1 MDNACNND
9 IFMATLEG
17 KLTSESISFNKIE
30 WHIRY
35 RFKVYILY
43 HFFLI
48 HNFSCFPHI
57 VNLAVKTVLG
67 NITKIELAAADAQ
80 EFDPAIAQQ
89 PDSIAQLCTIVWRVC
104 IFLKVLVIFL
114 TLLYQIRATSL
125 RRQIFSEIVQ
135 GSLNQDLQLLR
146 DVDT

>member
-9 IFMATLEG
+9 TFMTTLEG
-17 KLTSESISFNKIE
+17 KLTSEGISFNKIE
-30 WHIRY
+30 RRIWC

-48 HNFSCFPHI
+48 HNFRCFPHI

-89 PDSIAQLCTIVWRVC
+89 PDSIAQLCTI
-104 IFLKVLVIFL
+104 
-114 TLLYQIRATSL
+114 A
-125 RRQIFSEIVQ
+125 
-135 GSLNQDLQLLR
+135 
-146 DVDT
+146 